1 MEQEL
6 NRNQHF
12 DEVPTNE
19 ILLRRTG
26 LLADGSW
33 NMLNYIAITLLFTGV
48 LHYFAKIV
56 FQMEFL
62 DLLGLM
68 KTIHLT
74 LIYFFVAASSYSVLK
89 GSQVFLEMHTM
100 IKNGFKF
107 YKTPYSEE
115 QIRIKRE
122 TNKRIVRNTK
132 IFIFIFVSALF
143 STILKEELPVDFEEW
158 NRNYSGWFPIKI
170 NSWPRCIDKLQQ
182 YYKGVLIYTLTGASV
197 VLCTMAYM
205 LTDPNTTL
213 SSVIAF
219 LTLGISE
226 MDKLRFTIYSNS
238 FWYSQKL
245 EIRFYILM
253 MLTRTKRSVTL
264 TAGGLTSCNLDGYK
278 DIVQGTWAYFNM
290 LRAFRGRGNLSSFEV
305 NNLEKKAFPQ
315 IGRYQKEKKINLPPS
330 VNNNF

>member
-1 MEQEL
+1 
-6 NRNQHF
+6 
-12 DEVPTNE
+12 
-19 ILLRRTG
+19 
-26 LLADGSW
+26 
-33 NMLNYIAITLLFTGV
+33 MLQ
-48 LHYFAKIV
+48 IV

-170 NSWPRCIDKLQQ
+170 NSWPR
-182 YYKGVLIYTLTGASV
+182 
-197 VLCTMAYM
+197 
-205 LTDPNTTL
+205 
-213 SSVIAF
+213 
-219 LTLGISE
+219 
-226 MDKLRFTIYSNS
+226 
-238 FWYSQKL
+238 
-245 EIRFYILM
+245 
-253 MLTRTKRSVTL
+253 
-264 TAGGLTSCNLDGYK
+264 
-278 DIVQGTWAYFNM
+278 
-290 LRAFRGRGNLSSFEV
+290 
-305 NNLEKKAFPQ
+305 
-315 IGRYQKEKKINLPPS
+315 
-330 VNNNF
+330 